1 MNNVN
6 PFNKQQQGQNSV
18 VAQKQQIEHT
28 FKRMQGQFIQALPK
42 HIDFN
47 RFMRVALNAVTNT
60 PKLLECDRPSFFL
73 AVMRAAQLGLEPDG
87 LMGQAYLIPY
97 GKSVQLQVG
106 YKGYITLARQ
116 SGDIS
121 FITAECV
128 HENDEFDLN
137 IFGTPRFSPYLKG
150 DRGALLGF
158 IAVARF
164 KDDTYQYVFMTTD
177 EVNEIR
183 DKTQAWKQALKDAK
197 YDDMGNLEKFVN
209 KWGKEIESVPW
220 FHHYKEMGKKT
231 AIRRLAKYLPLS
243 VQKAEKMESLQESGI
258 SFDVDNHGEIV
269 ETMQDITPS
278 QDDQTEAPE
287 QVEKETPPPSL
298 EKTEVLPEPQRPA
311 QPQITETETLLGES
325 MDDMYSNM

>member
-6 PFNKQQQGQNSV
+6 PFNKPQAQGQNSV
-18 VAQKQQIEHT
+18 AAQKQQIEHT
-28 FKRMQGQFIQALPK
+28 FKKMQGQFIQALPR

-60 PKLLECDRPSFFL
+60 PKLLECDRASFFL
-73 AVMRAAQLGLEPDG
+73 SVMRAAQLGLEPDG

-97 GKSVQLQVG
+97 GKAVQLQIG

-116 SGDIS
+116 SGEIS
-121 FITAECV
+121 FITAECA

-164 KDDTYQYVFMTTD
+164 KDESYQYVFMTTD

-243 VQKAEKMESLQESGI
+243 VQKAEKVESLQEAGI
-258 SFDVDNHGEIV
+258 SFDIDSHGQIIEGDN
-269 ETMQDITPS
+269 MQDITP
-278 QDDQTEAPE
+278 TEQQFEAEPE
-287 QVEKETPPPSL
+287 ESKGITPPPAPT
-298 EKTEVLPEPQRPA
+298 KAEVRPVRN
-311 QPQITETETLLGES
+311 QPIASETETVLGET
-325 MDDMYSNM
+325 MDDIYAGM